1 MIILNKCLFKKIK
14 DKNLTLIY
22 QHPQHKH
29 LITSYH
35 YEYWLGKKYVW
46 SFCEIISLLSTHST
60 STSVTSKSNKAMN
73 KFYVLMLCV
82 LFPLILSIQPWF
94 QKIWLNRLTKLWTNE
109 NVKTGYMCIWRSWVY
124 SMAFCGHSFLIYK
137 VRAWDRS
144 DPQLP
149 TLANFLILHVLLAR
163 SKSCGYIPICLP
175 VCVHCADMVT
185 TSLGV

>member
-1 MIILNKCLFKKIK
+1 MIILNNCLLKKRQK
-14 DKNLTLIY
+14 PYTVIY

-29 LITSYH
+29 LISSYH
-35 YEYWLGKKYVW
+35 YEYWLWKKYVQ
-46 SFCEIISLLSTHST
+46 SLCEIIFLLSTHST

-82 LFPLILSIQPWF
+82 YLFPPVLSIQPRF
-94 QKIWLNRLTKLWTNE
+94 QKIWLNILNKLWTNE
-109 NVKTGYMCIWRSWVY
+109 NVKTGYLCIWRSWVY
-124 SMAFCGHSFLIYK
+124 PMAFCGHSFLIYK

-163 SKSCGYIPICLP
+163 SKSYGYIPICLP

-185 TSLGV
+185 TSLGA